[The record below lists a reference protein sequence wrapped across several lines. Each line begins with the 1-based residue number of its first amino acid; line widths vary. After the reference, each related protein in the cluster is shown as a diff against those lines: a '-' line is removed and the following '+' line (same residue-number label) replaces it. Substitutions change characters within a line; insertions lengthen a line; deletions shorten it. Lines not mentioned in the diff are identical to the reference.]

1 MYAQS
6 LSPNQV
12 SLDHLKRRRQFISII
27 LIFSY
32 RQARARFNDQRP
44 FSTFPL
50 RWNPKHLDIWAN
62 PHGHP
67 YVLGTAKDCIP
78 PLLYDI
84 IDGYNDLQCERAS
97 RHYDGKGIELG
108 VEWSSTLSIT
118 YTMRRSKTQWVTCL
132 LAALE
137 TVMAGASWPQ
147 ARVGDISQDVQPTCL
162 LCGVPIGD
170 SLHVSWNCP
179 CVNAFDDEAI
189 SKTTILRIWQMKRLP
204 FTPAIGSEELCP
216 KH

>member
-1 MYAQS
+1 MESQTLGYLGQ
-6 LSPNQV
+6 P
-12 SLDHLKRRRQFISII
+12 
-27 LIFSY
+27 
-32 RQARARFNDQRP
+32 ARTPICF
-44 FSTFPL
+44 
-50 RWNPKHLDIWAN
+50 WNGQGL
-62 PHGHP
+62 
-67 YVLGTAKDCIP
+67 YS

-84 IDGYNDLQCERAS
+84 IDCYNDLQYERAS

-108 VEWSSTLSIT
+108 VEWSCTSSIT
-118 YTMRRSKTQWVTCL
+118 YTMRLSRTQWVTCL